1 MTLNAFGISS
11 TLFLILYALLFIF
24 LMFNYAT
31 KRFTLR
37 SRWSLILFHVTLRLA
52 AQSVGLAFSL
62 IGFKAVSLLIA
73 SLVLSAEGYFS
84 LVLCVTRLLISWQR
98 HYLPEKHSCII
109 RSPINAI
116 HWILNAGNVLII
128 TGGNF
133 LASGKGDSAS
143 ENWNTNTH
151 LTASKIMRGTG
162 QGICLATAI
171 FLYGCLFFTLR
182 RAHSRNAT
190 KEEVQARIVLV
201 ILAITFPFMMIRGV
215 FGILQ
220 GVIDSLNY
228 YYPGIYNSDGFT
240 SDFVVKEAV
249 LTTMTEWCTC
259 TLLLSTSLLRAT
271 KKESQ
276 HTSTDEDDHEEEGAV
291 KSDAEEK

>member
-11 TLFLILYALLFIF
+11 TVFLILYALLFIF
-24 LMFNYAT
+24 LIFNYAT

-52 AQSVGLAFSL
+52 AQSVGLSFSL

-84 LVLCVTRLLISWQR
+84 LVLCLTRLLISWQR
-98 HYLPEKHSCII
+98 HYLPEKHSWLAGPKNPPQMSTARRIFEGLTFI
-109 RSPINAI
+109 SIVRSPINAI
-116 HWILNAGNVLII
+116 HWILIAGNVLII

-133 LASGKGDSAS
+133 LASGKGDSAE

-162 QGICLATAI
+162 QGMFLATAI

-182 RAHSRNAT
+182 RAYSRNAT

-201 ILAITFPFMMIRGV
+201 ILAITAPFMMIRGV

-220 GVIDSLNY
+220 GVIDSLN
-228 YYPGIYNSDGFT
+228 
-240 SDFVVKEAV
+240 V
-249 LTTMTEWCTC
+249 
-259 TLLLSTSLLRAT
+259 SLFMA
-271 KKESQ
+271 
-276 HTSTDEDDHEEEGAV
+276 
-291 KSDAEEK
+291 